1 MGYKKRKLRADLR
14 ELFEAR
20 NLTIPEIADRLSVSP
35 GAVINWFDCKC
46 QPNKVYIPAIAAML
60 ALTED
65 ELFEGR

>member
-20 NLTIPEIADRLSVSP
+20 NLTIPEIADRLNVSP
-35 GAVINWFDCKC
+35 GTVLNWVDRKC
-46 QPNKVYIPAIAAML
+46 QPNKVYIPGIAEML
-60 ALTED
+60 ALEED